1 MITQFYENAEAFD
14 LGYLFGE
21 SDKKV
26 FIGFHMK
33 SYKDYCE
40 NKRTFKISREKIIKQ
55 SQMLI
60 FNSKVHLDVDIIQL
74 NYIIVGLYFKDEKNL
89 KENVT
94 YSEDLI
100 KFCEKNKFKL
110 ILYDPFLK
118 VFLDENKNYIREI
131 KMNDKNM
138 NLLEEEEIKPYEG
151 LENNYL
157 KRKTNRQLEG
167 ELIELTKNTNNLHDI
182 GDKLSLYK
190 IMLLINQIKNELNLK
205 KIKYAGAY
213 KISNKKFHLYVP
225 KENYMFLFYKKYH
238 KEMKDLK
245 KFYAYFQKNK
255 KFFVYDFETKKNI
268 QYDFNLYYYTLFELK
283 ENYFIFKIE
292 N

>member
-1 MITQFYENAEAFD
+1 M
-14 LGYLFGE
+14 
-21 SDKKV
+21 
-26 FIGFHMK
+26 
-33 SYKDYCE
+33 
-40 NKRTFKISREKIIKQ
+40 
-55 SQMLI
+55 
-60 FNSKVHLDVDIIQL
+60 
-74 NYIIVGLYFKDEKNL
+74 

-225 KENYMFLFYKKYH
+225 KENYMFLFYKKNH

-245 KFYAYFQKNK
+245 KFYAYLQKNK
-255 KFFVYDFETKKNI
+255 KFFVYDFETNKNI
-268 QYDFNLYYYTLFELK
+268 QYDFNLYYYSLFELN
-283 ENYFIFKIE
+283 ENYYIFKIE